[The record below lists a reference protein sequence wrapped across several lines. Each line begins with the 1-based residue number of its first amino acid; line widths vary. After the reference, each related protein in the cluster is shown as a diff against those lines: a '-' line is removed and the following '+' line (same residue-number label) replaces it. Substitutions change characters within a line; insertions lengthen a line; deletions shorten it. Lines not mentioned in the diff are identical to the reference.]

1 MKFRHLHAAPKIHNF
16 SIRKLAYALMQSRSR
31 TAWGLDIGGRALK
44 AVKIT
49 QISGRLLV
57 DDMDVIEYSALQ
69 HDANFLPSSSIKEAI
84 QTFLTK
90 HHIGKTDKVLMSIP
104 GQFVLSRFTSIPP
117 VGKKQLKDIVSYEA
131 KQQIPFD
138 LKDIVWDYQQLTERV
153 PGVESI
159 EIGLFASKRA
169 TLDQLLTNISPLGS
183 RLTAIQASPLAIS
196 NFISFDQQI
205 DGLTIIINLET
216 ENTDLIIVDGRYF
229 WLRSIPISTVDAD
242 LVKGIQRSMEYYKSL
257 TKEAVNFK
265 TLLLM
270 GNRFKDPLNV
280 KFITDNFTYE
290 VKVLKTLNN
299 LELSSTVNP
308 AYFNENLLHL
318 GVALGLALQG
328 IGLGRIKINLLP
340 QELIKAAEISK
351 KKPYA
356 IATLGC
362 LALALIVQ
370 YCGLHI
376 RITHLHNSND
386 SHQKVLQNI
395 KEFERRYKN
404 AETLAQTNKSALD
417 LVSSI
422 DSSRFIWMEVL
433 NKLLSLI
440 PSDVSITSI
449 QSSWIDA
456 DTMKTEGMAKQTSPG
471 SSQAKKTPT
480 SAKPGTSKKLL
491 LMGIKG
497 ESKDPSMRFIEE
509 CILKPIQTLTLFDQK
524 IPAFRNAEIVPGSS
538 RQVGHKDGW
547 GGYISFEIRW
557 IVKSQDEIQS
567 EENSLSLI
575 NGTSTS
581 LKKS

>member
-1 MKFRHLHAAPKIHNF
+1 MKFRHLHITPKIHNF
-16 SIRKLAYALMQSRSR
+16 SIQKLAYALMQSRTK

-49 QISGRLLV
+49 QTSDRLLV
-57 DDMDVIEYSALQ
+57 EDMDIVEYPALQ
-69 HDANFLPSSSIKEAI
+69 HDSNFLPSPSIKEAI
-84 QTFLTK
+84 QTFLAK
-90 HHIGKTDKVLMSIP
+90 HRIAKTDKVLMSIP
-104 GQFVLSRFTSIPP
+104 GQFVLSRFTTIPP
-117 VGKKQLKDIVSYEA
+117 VDKRQLKDIVSYEA

-138 LKDIVWDYQQLTERV
+138 LKDIVWDYQQLTERA

-169 TLDQLLTNISPLGS
+169 TLDQLLTNISPLES

-216 ENTDLIIVDGRYF
+216 ENTDLIIVDDRYF
-229 WLRSIPISTVDAD
+229 WLRSIPISLVDAD
-242 LVKGIQRSMEYYKSL
+242 LVKEIQRSMEYYKSL
-257 TKEAVNFK
+257 TKEAVKFK

-270 GNRFKDPLNV
+270 GNKFKDPLNV
-280 KFITDNFTYE
+280 KFITDNFAYE
-290 VKVLKTLNN
+290 VKILKTLNN
-299 LELSSTVNP
+299 LELSGNINP
-308 AYFNENLLHL
+308 AYFNENLLHS

-328 IGLGRIKINLLP
+328 IGLGKIKINLLP
-340 QELIKAAEISK
+340 QELIRAAEISK

-362 LALALIVQ
+362 LALSLIIQ
-370 YCGLHI
+370 YYGLHI
-376 RITHLHNSND
+376 RITHLHNSTD
-386 SHQKVLQNI
+386 YHQKVLQNT
-395 KEFERRYKN
+395 KELERKYKN
-404 AETLAQTNKSALD
+404 AETIAQTNKSALD

-433 NKLLSLI
+433 DKLLSLI
-440 PSDVSITSI
+440 PNNVSITSI
-449 QSSWIDA
+449 QSAWIDA
-456 DTMKTEGMAKQTSPG
+456 DTMKTEGTTKQTPPD
-471 SSQAKKTPT
+471 SSHAKKTTIPV
-480 SAKPGTSKKLL
+480 KPGTSKKLL

-509 CILKPIQTLTLFDQK
+509 RILKPIQNITLFDQK
-524 IPAFRNAEIVPGSS
+524 VPAFKNAEIVPGSS
-538 RQVGHKDGW
+538 RQIDHKDGW

-557 IVKSQDEIQS
+557 IVKSKDEIQF
-567 EENSLSLI
+567 EGNSLSLT
-575 NGTSTS
+575 NGTSTP